1 MIYIYYSSRLEE
13 MREMMARPPHNPV
26 PASKDPFH
34 ERLPWF
40 HMVGRA
46 SVSLTNLTRFLHDF
60 LYTDKIPLYII
71 LLYSYSVL
79 HFCHLYGKKEDIV
92 FNCLQIKCTRSY
104 LYKDVSS
111 TPYSDLQIHRY
122 TLYLYFISISFN
134 R

>member
-1 MIYIYYSSRLEE
+1 
-13 MREMMARPPHNPV
+13 MASPPHNPV

-60 LYTDKIPLYII
+60 LYTDKISLYII

-79 HFCHLYGKKEDIV
+79 HFCHLYGKQEEIV
-92 FNCLQIKCTRSY
+92 FNRLQMQCTRSY
-104 LYKDVSS
+104 LYNKDVSS
-111 TPYSDLQIHRY
+111 TPYSRIFRY
-122 TLYLYFISISFN
+122 TDTHCICILSAFPSIDN
-134 R
+134 RV